1 MVTSSASGSVED
13 GDPAP
18 SPPGSGMKSFV
29 QALADAPNPEQIHKV
44 ALLGLSEP
52 VAAYQ
57 AVLKGYFE
65 FSNVLGLWLH
75 GDNGTPENATFP
87 TFAAWAAESIHPE
100 VVRRRAKPDEPD
112 PRPPFEFRRP
122 LRGLYRSAAQF
133 VLGDDDVVARN
144 LAHGAASVYEEVCT
158 VLRAMLQSTLEP
170 EELPPHKQDPHY
182 SPIDWDQLWDL
193 CTARLEQIG
202 KEVNERRHSS
212 DMSEEIDSGAVLVLQ
227 AAVRPYFE
235 VLQEGLSEWATGD
248 DPRLRKRRA
257 ELILLGNLRFEAYV
271 QTRVQPVLERNLAYV
286 PDAVRAMVWS
296 RLLGQDSLMARV
308 GRRVF
313 EASERTGA
321 VVDEAFE
328 IAATRR
334 LYSAVIGGEEL
345 GFGRDLPLPPA
356 ANLALRDRQPEG
368 DRKRYGLGYFFPYDL
383 QTVDDAATWS
393 CWHRYD
399 RSAGHGSRTA
409 VDNWLRYGERLNYVA
424 NLFRSRQ
431 QLSALYDRPRSM
443 RSAIPP
449 SAGGLGRVDNL
460 SDATRERLANVS
472 GGRQ

>member
-1 MVTSSASGSVED
+1 
-13 GDPAP
+13 
-18 SPPGSGMKSFV
+18 MKSFGD
-29 QALADAPNPEQIHKV
+29 ALGDAPTPEEIHAV
-44 ALLGLSEP
+44 AELALREP
-52 VAAYQ
+52 ARAHE
-57 AVLKGYFE
+57 AILAGYFE

-100 VVRRRAKPDEPD
+100 VVRRRVEPGEPD
-112 PRPPFEFRRP
+112 PRPPFGFRRP
-122 LRGLYRSAAQF
+122 LRSLYRSAAEF
-133 VLGDDDVVARN
+133 VLGDDDVIARN
-144 LAHGAASVYEEVCT
+144 LARGGASIYEEICT
-158 VLRAMLQSTLEP
+158 ALRAMLESTLE
-170 EELPPHKQDPHY
+170 ELPSVEEDPDQ
-182 SPIDWDQLWDL
+182 SSVDWDGLWDE
-193 CTARLEQIG
+193 CTVRLIQIW

-212 DMSEEIDSGAVLVLQ
+212 DVSEAIGPGDVTVLQ

-235 VLQEGLSEWATGD
+235 VLQERLSQWATGD
-248 DPRLRKRRA
+248 DPRRRKRRA
-257 ELILLGNLRFEAYV
+257 ELILLGNLRLEAYV

-286 PDAVRAMVWS
+286 PDAVRAMIGS

-308 GRRVF
+308 GRRVY
-313 EASERTGA
+313 EASAATWA
-321 VVDEAFE
+321 IVDEAFE
-328 IAATRR
+328 IAATRHV
-334 LYSAVIGGEEL
+334 YSVVVGSEEL

-356 ANLALRDRQPEG
+356 ANPALRDRQPEP
-368 DRKRYGLGYFFPYDL
+368 DRQRYGSGYFFPYDL

-393 CWHRYD
+393 SWQRYD

-449 SAGGLGRVDNL
+449 RAGGLGRVDNL
-460 SDATRERLANVS
+460 SDATRERLANVL